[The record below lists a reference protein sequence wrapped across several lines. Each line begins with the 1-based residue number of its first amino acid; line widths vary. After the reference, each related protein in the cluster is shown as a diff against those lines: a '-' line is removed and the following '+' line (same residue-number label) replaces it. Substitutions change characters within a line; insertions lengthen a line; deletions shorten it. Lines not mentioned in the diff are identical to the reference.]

1 MNPTSKRNV
10 LIGIT
15 VLVSICLLYWGIEY
29 LKGINLLKPANFY
42 YAKFEKVNG
51 LTVASPVTVNG
62 FKVGQVREIAYDY
75 ETNKISVELSFEKN
89 LRIPDGSTITFTNE
103 LLGAASLKLN
113 LGAGKTYME
122 VGSTIPVAMQAG
134 LMDKV
139 GTDMMP
145 VVASILPKV
154 DSIVGS
160 VNQILSN
167 PAINA
172 SVSRCDAIT
181 QELSASAAELSALMT
196 SLNNSIPG
204 VVSNANE
211 VMANAKS
218 LTTDLNTTVGNVNTF
233 TGNLKRLPLD
243 TTLNRI
249 NATLANVQRLTAQL
263 NSQNSSLGLLLNDKK
278 LYQNATST
286 VASLD
291 SLLQDV
297 KKHPKK
303 YVTIKVF

>member
-1 MNPTSKRNV
+1 MNPTSKKNV
-10 LIGIT
+10 LIGLT
-15 VLVSICLLYWGIEY
+15 VVVSICILYWGIEY

-62 FKVGQVREIAYDY
+62 FKVGQVREITYDY
-75 ETNKISVELSFEKN
+75 DTNQISVELSFEKG
-89 LRIPDGSTITFTNE
+89 LKIPDGSTITFSNE
-103 LLGAASLKLN
+103 LLGAAALQLN
-113 LGAGKTYME
+113 LGASKTYME
-122 VGSTIPVAMQAG
+122 VGSVIPTQMQGG
-134 LMDKV
+134 LMDRV
-139 GTDMMP
+139 GNDMMP
-145 VVASILPKV
+145 ALVSILPKV

-160 VNQILSN
+160 VNQILAN
-167 PAINA
+167 PAIAA
-172 SVSRCDAIT
+172 SVTRCDAIT
-181 QELSASAAELSALMT
+181 RELAVSSAQLTELMA
-196 SLNNSIPG
+196 SLNKAIPG
-204 VVSNANE
+204 MVHNANG
-211 VMANAKS
+211 VLANANA
-218 LTTDLNTTVGNVNTF
+218 LTGDLRTTTGNLNTI
-233 TGNLKRLPLD
+233 TGNLKELPLD

-249 NATLANVQRLTAQL
+249 NATLANVQRLTAKL
-263 NSQNSSLGLLLNDKK
+263 NNENSSLGMLLNDKK